1 MASSQ
6 MLGLAENT
14 MFSWLQA
21 KLKHCRLLSRAID
34 KIKDSSPS
42 SSKRTFNWLWTQLVE
57 LLDELREEANEE
69 SIRDALLRPGAKG
82 PS

>member
-14 MFSWLQA
+14 MFSWLS
-21 KLKHCRLLSRAID
+21 KHCRLLSRAID